1 MKKTGSKKTVKLAAI
16 LMALLMVAA
25 FMPVMAFAEDV
36 PPVDDPTGAPFTL
49 DVGEIVGL
57 DQGAAKY
64 VDYSTGESTM
74 DLFQVAV
81 PEGTEKVELT
91 FAEDKICYAYG
102 NEWGDYGYNYLAA
115 CGAEGDGSY
124 GDGTVGQKKA
134 IVKLNDYG
142 APIYYVS
149 VQTPYDADWHSTWE
163 YGVHFGIENPMTVK
177 TTKKPAKAKVL
188 KKKKVTVKG
197 AIKAEGAAGDVTY
210 TKLSGPKKVSVN
222 AKNGNI
228 VLAKGTAKGNL
239 KVKVAVKAAGD
250 DTYAPKTVE
259 EMITIKVK

>member
-1 MKKTGSKKTVKLAAI
+1 MKKTGSKRTIRLTAV

-25 FMPVMAFAEDV
+25 FMPILSFAEEI
-36 PPVDDPTGAPFTL
+36 PPADDPTVAPFTL
-49 DVGEIVGL
+49 NVGEIVGL
-57 DQGAAKY
+57 DRGAAKY
-64 VDYSTGESTM
+64 YDFNTGEQTM

-81 PEGTEKVELT
+81 PEGTEEVEMS
-91 FAEDKICYAYG
+91 FADDQICYAYG
-102 NEWGDYGYNYLAA
+102 NEWGDYGYNYLAS

-134 IVKLNDYG
+134 IVKLYAYG
-142 APIYYVS
+142 EPIYYVS
-149 VQTPYDADWHSTWE
+149 VQTPYDASWSSTWL

-177 TTKKPAKAKVL
+177 TVKKSAKAKAL

-197 AIKAEGAAGDVTY
+197 AIETENAQGDVTY

-222 AKNGNI
+222 AKNVNI

-239 KVKVAVKAAGD
+239 KVKVAVKAAGND
-250 DTYAPKTVE
+250 SYAPKTVE